1 MSTSET
7 VKSKQDSEVL
17 LLTGKDLTLETI
29 VRVARAAQQ
38 ETGFPQVGLD
48 PSVREHLI
56 LVRDYIEKNWLKDD
70 APIIYGFNSGVG
82 KLKDTRI
89 APEENDLFQRLM
101 IESHCS
107 GIGEAARED
116 VVRATMLMRA
126 NSLAKGVSGVRIQVV
141 ERLLEMLNRGV
152 HPVIPLLGSVGASG
166 DLAPMAHLVSALV
179 GHPEAEVFYQGERLS
194 AQEGLTRAGM
204 EASFQMKAKDVLGMI
219 NGCTF
224 TLGMA
229 VLAAHDARRAA
240 KLADVACALS
250 MEAMRGE
257 MGAFE
262 PRIQEVRNHPGQI
275 RAAENIRQLLA
286 GSQWTTDEA
295 RKIKLKEEVRSG
307 EWQPRVQ
314 DAYSLRCVPQVHGA
328 VLDVLDFV
336 DQILVREANAATD
349 NPLMFRE
356 ENGEYVGLSGG
367 NFHGE
372 YLAFAMDFLTVA
384 VHELGNISERRSAR
398 LLDPTM
404 SYGLPRNLVG
414 TSVGLNTGFTLAQ
427 CSAAALVSENKTLCY
442 PASADSIP
450 TKSNQEDHVSMATW
464 AARKAGMV
472 ISNMFKILGIE
483 ILCAAQGVS
492 CAEPQLEGLSL
503 APKTRKVYN
512 RLRQDI
518 PATGDDRYMN
528 KQMRLAIALAEADA
542 FLLEE

>member
-1 MSTSET
+1 MI
-7 VKSKQDSEVL
+7 
-17 LLTGKDLTLETI
+17 LLTGQDLTLDDV
-29 VRVARAAQQ
+29 VRVARFSESQ
-38 ETGFPQVGLD
+38 ESFPLVDLD
-48 PSVREHLI
+48 SLARERLVTVRA
-56 LVRDYIEKNWLKDD
+56 YIDKNWLRAD

-107 GIGEAARED
+107 GIGDEASEE

-126 NSLAKGVSGVRIQVV
+126 NSLAKGVSGVRVQVV

-152 HPVIPLLGSVGASG
+152 HPVVPLLGSVGASG

-179 GHPEAEVFYQGERLS
+179 GHPEAEAFYKGERLS
-194 AQEGLTRAGM
+194 AQEALLRAGM
-204 EASFQMKAKDVLGMI
+204 DPSFEMKAKDVLGMI

-224 TLGMA
+224 TLGIA
-229 VLAAHDARRAA
+229 VLAAHDARRVA

-257 MGAFE
+257 MGAFD
-262 PRIQEVRNHPGQI
+262 PRIHEARNHPGQI
-275 RAAENIRQLLA
+275 RAAKNICSLLK

-295 RKIKLKEEVRSG
+295 RRILLKDEVRVG
-307 EWQPRVQ
+307 AWQPRVQ

-328 VLDVLDFV
+328 VLDVLEFV
-336 DQILVREANAATD
+336 EQILVREANAATD

-356 ENGEYVGLSGG
+356 DNGEYVGFSGG

-372 YLAFAMDFLTVA
+372 YLAFAMDFLTIA

-427 CSAAALVSENKTLCY
+427 CSAAALVSENKTLCF

-450 TKSNQEDHVSMATW
+450 TKSNQEDHVSMSTW
-464 AARKAGMV
+464 AARKARLV
-472 ISNMFKILGIE
+472 IPNVFKILGIE

-492 CAEPQLEGLSL
+492 CAEAQLPGLHL
-503 APKTRKVYN
+503 APNTQKVYD
-512 RLRQDI
+512 RLRRDI

-542 FLLEE
+542 FLY